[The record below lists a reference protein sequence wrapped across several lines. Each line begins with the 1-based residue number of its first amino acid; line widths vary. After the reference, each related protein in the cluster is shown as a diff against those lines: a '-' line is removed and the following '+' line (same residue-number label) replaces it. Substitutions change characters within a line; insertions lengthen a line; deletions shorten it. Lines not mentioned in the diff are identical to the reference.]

1 MELLW
6 IEEDAGLGEP
16 AIASGAGNSGLS
28 SPAPVVRLA
37 DYRHLVVRPTIMPLA
52 ACAEEMSNGA
62 TSRWRTLNKRP
73 SATVSI
79 NKRPSATVSIQFP
92 LTPGGS
98 SGGRDRGAP
107 GYSCYR

>member
-16 AIASGAGNSGLS
+16 AIACGAGTSGPS

-79 NKRPSATVSIQFP
+79 QFP